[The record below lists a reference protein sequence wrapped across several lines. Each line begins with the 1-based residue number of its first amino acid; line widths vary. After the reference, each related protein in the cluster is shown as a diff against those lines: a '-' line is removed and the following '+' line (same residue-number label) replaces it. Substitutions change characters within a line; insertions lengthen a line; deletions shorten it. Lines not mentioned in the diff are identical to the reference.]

1 MGEWQLK
8 VFGTLGLSQD
18 GISGGGLSISTFG
31 TVRAAKLIVLLA
43 LSSRGRLRRE
53 DLADLLWPDDFYDA
67 TRLRLR
73 QEIHRLKSALGD
85 HGELLTSTT
94 QEVGLDLTRVTTEVA
109 VMQQALNRGEPLLAA
124 YQELSETIFDPFLPG
139 WEEPAFVAERAGAE
153 MVRANFIAAVAE
165 QLIDGGNA
173 TEAQTITQRMIAL
186 HPLHEQL
193 RMASMRAS
201 AKLGSLSGA
210 VAEYQ
215 HYRRALK
222 AATNLLPSEE
232 SDQRM
237 QAILRPPEPMAAS
250 QAWGGILPVPTDRFF
265 GREQEVTH
273 LLELLHPEAAER
285 LVTLVGPGGIGKTRL
300 AIEIGQRLAQTF
312 GGRVGF
318 VSLADLPADGE
329 VARSISGQIGFPV
342 PAGVPELDYLSRSIG
357 STPTLL
363 ILDNSERLQPRM
375 GTIIRA
381 LFVACP
387 GLKILAT
394 TLTPLRLE
402 AEHCLPVRRL
412 DPESHGVE
420 MLQNLLRASRPVSSI
435 VPGIEDSIR
444 QLSVALDGYPLAIKL
459 AGARLRTLS
468 PSALLAQLMS
478 SSSVLASG
486 KVDLPDRQRSM
497 EAALEWSLETLT
509 ETDRSTLELLAGFP
523 GGVSYDLAQSVSDE
537 PDLLDILERLV
548 ESALLSITD
557 HGEDLRFRLLGPVRE
572 FISRHLDADASKN
585 IMDRAAQAILN
596 SARERV
602 PEPFGP
608 VTEAQLRWFDQELD
622 NLNGA
627 YAHFIPDDP
636 TTAAEIVIRTWNLE
650 GFRGRHVATLAR
662 IQQLLGIV
670 NDPTARRHLL
680 LAKAELL
687 TSLARD
693 KEAYAVI
700 DEIDLDFE
708 GDWEASARAMVT
720 GSAIAFRVGHLE
732 FEKVMPSVDAIVG
745 QRPGSYQL
753 ARFDYLVGNFQYFVR
768 NLELAISHLQRGFNV
783 LSQLDDLSLGG
794 RCGLVLSW
802 ALTEVGLERASSE
815 ALIRSTELALASK
828 DPLRIAHLRETE
840 GRYALR
846 AGRPEEAELAFRQSL
861 ELWSRVDSAFQMADQ
876 MHSLNNALRAQG
888 RFDEAAAMLM
898 ASSELWLKDGNAG
911 GLTQGLTSIA
921 DIHLQRENSDL
932 AREVLSFALAFRA
945 AHHVTLIRTEHEFQ
959 QQMIAQLG
967 FLAPYE
973 GPLELMDAFRWSKT
987 LA

>member
-1 MGEWQLK
+1 
-8 VFGTLGLSQD
+8 
-18 GISGGGLSISTFG
+18 
-31 TVRAAKLIVLLA
+31 
-43 LSSRGRLRRE
+43 
-53 DLADLLWPDDFYDA
+53 
-67 TRLRLR
+67 
-73 QEIHRLKSALGD
+73 
-85 HGELLTSTT
+85 
-94 QEVGLDLTRVTTEVA
+94 
-109 VMQQALNRGEPLLAA
+109 
-124 YQELSETIFDPFLPG
+124 LPG
-139 WEEPAFVAERAGAE
+139 WEEPAFVAERVGAE
-153 MVRANFIAAVAE
+153 MIRSNFIAAVAE
-165 QLIDGGNA
+165 RLIDDGKP
-173 TEAQTITQRMIAL
+173 TEAQTIAQRLIQAQ
-186 HPLHEQL
+186 PLHEPL

-201 AKLGSLSGA
+201 ASLGSLSGA

-215 HYRRALK
+215 QYRRALK
-222 AATNLLPSEE
+222 AANNSSPSEE
-232 SDQRM
+232 SDLRM
-237 QAILRPPEPMAAS
+237 QAILRPTEPIVVTQSWA
-250 QAWGGILPVPTDRFF
+250 GIMPVPTDRLF
-265 GREQEVTH
+265 GREEEMSHV
-273 LLELLHPEAAER
+273 LELLDPAAPAR

-300 AIEIGQRLAQTF
+300 AVEVGQRLSPSF

-329 VARSISGQIGFPV
+329 IARAISGQIGFPV
-342 PAGVPELDYLSRSIG
+342 PAGVPELDYLSRSLG
-357 STPTLL
+357 SHPTLL
-363 ILDNSERLQPRM
+363 ILDNLEILQPRM
-375 GTIIRA
+375 ATVIRP
-381 LFVACP
+381 LFTACP

-394 TLTPLRLE
+394 SLTPLRLE
-402 AEHCLPVRRL
+402 AEHCLPIRPL
-412 DPESHGVE
+412 DPESDGAE
-420 MLQNLLRASRPVSSI
+420 MLQNLLRASRPVSSV

-444 QLSVALDGYPLAIKL
+444 QLSAALDGYPLAIKL

-468 PSALLAQLMS
+468 PSALLAQLTS

-486 KVDLPDRQRSM
+486 KLDLPDRQRSM
-497 EAALEWSLETLT
+497 EAALEWSLQTLS

-537 PDLLDILERLV
+537 PDLLDVLERLV

-572 FISRHLDADASKN
+572 FIARHLDGDGSKS

-636 TTAAEIVIRTWNLE
+636 TTAAEIVILTWNLE
-650 GFRGRHVATLAR
+650 GFRGRHVSTLAR
-662 IQQLLGIV
+662 IQHLLGIV
-670 NDPTARRHLL
+670 NDPRAQRHLL

-693 KEAYAVI
+693 KEASSVI
-700 DEIDLDFE
+700 EDIELDFD
-708 GDWEASARAMVT
+708 GDWEASARAIVT
-720 GSAIAFRVGHLE
+720 GSAIAFRAGHLE
-732 FEKVMPSVDAIVG
+732 FEKVMPSVDAIGG
-745 QRPGSYQL
+745 QRHGSFQL

-768 NLELAISHLQRGFNV
+768 NLELAINHLQRGFNV

-802 ALTEVGLERASSE
+802 ALADVGLERASAE
-815 ALIRSTELALASK
+815 ALVRSTELALASK

-846 AGRPEEAELAFRQSL
+846 AGRPEEAEVAFRQSL

-921 DIHLQRENSDL
+921 DIHRQRENIEL
-932 AREVLSFALAFRA
+932 AREVLSFALAFQA

-959 QQMIAQLG
+959 QQMIAELG
-967 FLAPYE
+967 PLAPYE

>member
-1 MGEWQLK
+1 MGEWRLK

-18 GISGGGLSISTFG
+18 GISGGGLSVTTFG

-237 QAILRPPEPMAAS
+237 QAILRPPEPVAAS

-273 LLELLHPEAAER
+273 LMELLHPEAAER

-357 STPTLL
+357 GTPTLL
-363 ILDNSERLQPRM
+363 ILDNLERLQPRM

-402 AEHCLPVRRL
+402 VEHCLPVRPL

-537 PDLLDILERLV
+537 PDLLDVLERLV

-572 FISRHLDADASKN
+572 FIARHLDGDGSKS

-636 TTAAEIVIRTWNLE
+636 TTAAEIVILTWNLE
-650 GFRGRHVATLAR
+650 GFRGRHVSTLAR
-662 IQQLLGIV
+662 IQHLLGIV
-670 NDPTARRHLL
+670 NDPRAQRHLL

-693 KEAYAVI
+693 KEASSVI
-700 DEIDLDFE
+700 DDIELDFD
-708 GDWEASARAMVT
+708 GDWEASARAIVT
-720 GSAIAFRVGHLE
+720 GSAIAFRAGHLE
-732 FEKVMPSVDAIVG
+732 FEKVMPSVDAIGG
-745 QRPGSYQL
+745 QRHGSFQL

-768 NLELAISHLQRGFNV
+768 NLELAINHLQRGFNV

-802 ALTEVGLERASSE
+802 ALADVGLERASAE
-815 ALIRSTELALASK
+815 ALVRSTELALASK

-846 AGRPEEAELAFRQSL
+846 AGRPEEAEVAFRQSL

-921 DIHLQRENSDL
+921 DIHRQRENIEL
-932 AREVLSFALAFRA
+932 AREVLSFALAFQA

-959 QQMIAQLG
+959 QQMIAELG
-967 FLAPYE
+967 PLAPYE